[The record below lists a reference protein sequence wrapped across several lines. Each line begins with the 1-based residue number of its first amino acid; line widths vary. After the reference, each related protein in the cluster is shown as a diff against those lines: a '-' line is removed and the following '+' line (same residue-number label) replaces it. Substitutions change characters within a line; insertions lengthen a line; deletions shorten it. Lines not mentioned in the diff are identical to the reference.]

1 LFILILFLNLRREKD
16 SGGSSPLILCT
27 YSTNKMNVSEIIDA
41 IGGEIVARGCF
52 LVEVSVS
59 KDNDIV
65 LTIESENGKIE
76 LDDCVSLS
84 RYFETKFDRES
95 EDYSLTVSSAGLD
108 QPFKVL
114 KQYVKAIGTKVE
126 VQLKGGKKLVALME
140 AADEESITLKYSAKE
155 AVEGKKKK
163 EIVEHVDRFTMDQVN
178 AVRPFIEFS

>member
-1 LFILILFLNLRREKD
+1 MK
-16 SGGSSPLILCT
+16 
-27 YSTNKMNVSEIIDA
+27 VSYIIDA
-41 IGGEIVARGCF
+41 IGDEIVARGCF
-52 LVEVSVS
+52 IVDISVS

-84 RYFETKFDRES
+84 RFFETKFDRET

-108 QPFKVL
+108 QPFKVFR
-114 KQYVKAIGTKVE
+114 QYIKAVGSKVE
-126 VQLKGGKKLVALME
+126 VLLKGGKKMVAVLE
-140 AADEESITLKYSAKE
+140 AADQESITLKYSVKE

-178 AVRPFIEFS
+178 AVRPFIEFK